1 MSPGKGKPNGK
12 AAKLQ
17 ARIQSPYRDRRAYRR
32 EDDGGDLPGAPSERP
47 CLFSLEGGASET
59 GARDLCHRTKPR
71 RRATAYRR
79 TGTDGRTIDHGAR
92 SGKKSLE
99 HLDLALEQK
108 RQVIQVL
115 ADDYPVSLLCD
126 LLACPR
132 SSYYYQPTLQDET
145 EVKTAIEEVVI
156 EWPTYGYRRVTKQL
170 RRKGRTVNK
179 KRVQRLMRGMGLS
192 VKTKRKARKTTNS
205 QHDFPRYPNLV
216 QDIAI
221 VRPDQVWVSDIT
233 YIRLRDEFVYLAVIM
248 DVFTRGIRGWHLG
261 RSLDQT
267 LTLIALDRALAG
279 HKPEIHHSDQ
289 GIQYAAGAYTQMLRA
304 AGAEISMADIGEA
317 WQNGYAERLMRT
329 IKEEEVDLSEYE
341 CYTDAVSQLG
351 RFLNDVYMHKRIH
364 SSLGYLTPAEF
375 EEQWRRGRERPVD
388 VN

>member
-1 MSPGKGKPNGK
+1 
-12 AAKLQ
+12 
-17 ARIQSPYRDRRAYRR
+17 
-32 EDDGGDLPGAPSERP
+32 
-47 CLFSLEGGASET
+47 
-59 GARDLCHRTKPR
+59 
-71 RRATAYRR
+71 
-79 TGTDGRTIDHGAR
+79 
-92 SGKKSLE
+92 
-99 HLDLALEQK
+99 
-108 RQVIQVL
+108 VIQVL

-132 SSYYYQPTLQDET
+132 SSYYYQPQLPDET
-145 EVKTAIEEVVI
+145 EVKSAIEEVVI

-192 VKTKRKARKTTNS
+192 VKTRRKARKTTNS

-267 LTLIALDRALAG
+267 LTLIALDRALAD

-289 GIQYAAGAYTQMLRA
+289 GIQYAATAYTQMLRA

-375 EEQWRRGRERPVD
+375 EEQWRRGRERPDD